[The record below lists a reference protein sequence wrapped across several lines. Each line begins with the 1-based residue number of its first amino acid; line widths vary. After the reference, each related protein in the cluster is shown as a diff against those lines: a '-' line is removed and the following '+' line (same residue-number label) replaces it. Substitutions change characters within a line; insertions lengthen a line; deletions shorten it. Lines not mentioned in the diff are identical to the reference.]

1 MTTLTIQIN
10 KKTKSGKA
18 VFDLLTEMSKDG
30 KALKVID
37 NIEKSPY
44 NPEFVKKIKQ
54 AEKRGE
60 YTVIDTDDIWGS
72 LGLK

>member
-30 KALKVID
+30 KALKVI
-37 NIEKSPY
+37 NNEEESPY

-60 YTVIDTDDIWGS
+60 YTVVDTDDIWGS